1 MSDKK
6 PLEFW
11 LGLWTL
17 ILFAAAAGVALYRP
31 KPAKAKLTPSALTL
45 RATDEA
51 GRMRIDWDTA
61 AAAIRS
67 ADEAVLEVEDGGQ
80 ITKYPV
86 DAKILR
92 SGGLDYMRK
101 SPDVLLTLTLLR
113 DGKAADQAAIRSV
126 GPPVMMA
133 SNEPFDRRPAA
144 APSRTSR
151 SRNRR
156 R

>member
-1 MSDKK
+1 MSKRR

-17 ILFAAAAGVALYRP
+17 ALFAAAAGVAIYAP
-31 KPAKAKLTPSALTL
+31 KPAKTKAAPAALVL
-45 RATDEA
+45 RATDMS
-51 GRMRIDWDTA
+51 GRMRVDWDA
-61 AAAIRS
+61 AAVS
-67 ADEAVLEVEDGGQ
+67 AADSAVLEVEDGGQ
-80 ITKYPV
+80 FHKYPV
-86 DAKILR
+86 DSKILR
-92 SGGLDYMRK
+92 SGGLDYIRK

-126 GPPVMMA
+126 GPPAITV
-133 SNEPFDRRPAA
+133 SSTPFERPAPAA
-144 APSRTSR
+144 AKTTR